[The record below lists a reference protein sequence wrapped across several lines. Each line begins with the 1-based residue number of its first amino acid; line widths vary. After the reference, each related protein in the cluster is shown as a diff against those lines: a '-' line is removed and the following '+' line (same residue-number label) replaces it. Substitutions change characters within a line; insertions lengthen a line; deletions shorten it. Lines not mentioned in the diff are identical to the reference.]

1 MNTDMLARATFV
13 LDRTTSERLG
23 YISKRM
29 GVSRSS
35 LVREVLEEPIALMA
49 KWVES
54 VPDEPSQDQAE
65 ALFGTMH
72 ADLEKFLESKQ
83 QQLALVVGDVDGSA

>member
-1 MNTDMLARATFV
+1 MNTDSLARATFV

-23 YISKRM
+23 YIARRM

-35 LVREVLEEPIALMA
+35 LVRDVLQEPIALMA

-72 ADLEKFLESKQ
+72 SDLEKFIESKQ